1 MTLGPPTGVYMVQ
14 MEPMVP
20 EPMVPLPSPIITY
33 WPAPLTEMDMR
44 RILREVITEL
54 DAEKR
59 AEKRRR
65 KAARKVSP

>member
-20 EPMVPLPSPIITY
+20 PPSPITTY
-33 WPAPLTEMDMR
+33 WTAPLTEMDMR